1 MVFQCCLD
9 LAVRM
14 KSVFW
19 ENIKK
24 TRIPVLSFLSI
35 AQFALIKGLQS
46 YSILPYF
53 PCEYPSKFLEC
64 KLFGNASLLPVLSKV
79 QILCCCFA
87 GPRCC

>member
-64 KLFGNASLLPVLSKV
+64 KLFGNASSLLVLSKV